1 MRGDIK
7 ELELNTHS
15 VVDLL
20 KRSQPIH
27 SRHIKARKLRTI
39 ARYKKR
45 WAKKQSVKRYKH

>member
-20 KRSQPIH
+20 KRSQPWRSQH
-27 SRHIKARKLRTI
+27 AKGRKLRAI
-39 ARYKKR
+39 ARQRKR
-45 WAKKQSVKRYKH
+45 WAKKQSIKRYKY